1 VGGSACEDGGVARFL
16 SDQWIE
22 EAGAA
27 AAASDELRASTA
39 GVALRIQQVVTGAP
53 EGDVRYV
60 VSIDDGS
67 VSLRPGVDERC
78 DISFIMEW
86 ATALSMATGA
96 LGAQEAFTTGLLQ
109 LRGDVAVLLRHGPAL
124 AGLGSAFAAVRERT
138 TY

>member
-1 VGGSACEDGGVARFL
+1 MGGSACEDGGVARFL

-67 VSLRPGVDERC
+67 VSLRPGVDEGC
-78 DISFIMEW
+78 DISFTLDW
-86 ATALSMATGA
+86 ATSVAMATGA
-96 LGAQEAFTTGLLQ
+96 LGAQEAFTTGRLQ
-109 LRGDVAVLLRHGPAL
+109 LQGDVATLLQHGPAL
-124 AGLGSAFAAVRERT
+124 AGVDSVFASLRERT